1 MHIIQ
6 AFGIFLGQ
14 PEMNLKQKGWM
25 DIVMNYDLGI
35 THHSKKFNLVVDA
48 IGHWKESVLIEKGAE
63 WLFASQ
69 CVVCYLK

>member
-1 MHIIQ
+1 
-6 AFGIFLGQ
+6 
-14 PEMNLKQKGWM
+14 M